1 MPKSPK
7 YIANHVRRVLK
18 DGGSAPHSQ
27 GVQHFFKEEIQ
38 SRGWRAKELR
48 QVAGSVR
55 RAVLRDQSLEFL
67 VAVAD
72 DLFRGRVL
80 EEKIFGVVLLEKSV
94 AKFTDREFRRFE
106 SWLDRVTTWADHDA
120 LVSYLIGPMLVS
132 ERKRVPRVFR
142 WAKLPDR
149 WHRRAAAVA
158 LFRGA
163 RKRLFFA
170 EIVRICDQLLTDQDD
185 MVQKGLG
192 WLLRETAKAD
202 PRRTLPLLMRIRS
215 RAPRLVLRAACE
227 TLPPTDRAR
236 VMKRP

>member
-1 MPKSPK
+1 MAKSPK
-7 YIANHVRRVLK
+7 YIANHVRRLLK
-18 DGGSAPHSQ
+18 DGGSAAHSE
-27 GVQHFFKEEIQ
+27 GVQRFFKEEIQ

-55 RAVLRDQSLEFL
+55 RAILRDQSLEFL

-80 EEKIFGVVLLEKSV
+80 EEKVFGVVLLEKSV
-94 AKFTDREFRRFE
+94 GKFTDREFRRFE

-132 ERKRVPRVFR
+132 DHKRAGRVFR
-142 WAKLPDR
+142 WARLPDR

-163 RKRLFFA
+163 RKRLFFP
-170 EIVRICDQLLTDQDD
+170 EIVRICDRLLSDQDD

-202 PRRTLPLLMRIRS
+202 PQRTLPLLLRIRS

-227 TLPPTDRAR
+227 TLPEADRAR
-236 VMKRP
+236 VMKRT